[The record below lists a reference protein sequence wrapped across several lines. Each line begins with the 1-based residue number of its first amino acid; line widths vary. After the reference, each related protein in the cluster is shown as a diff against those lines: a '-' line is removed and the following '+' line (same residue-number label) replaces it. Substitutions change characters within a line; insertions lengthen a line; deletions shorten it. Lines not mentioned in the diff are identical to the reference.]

1 MMMRRTNGFW
11 ALLGMA
17 ASAAC
22 VPPVAAQSPQTP
34 AVVVEPAA
42 TRTLAQQTEFIGRI
56 DAVNKVEIRARIEGY
71 LGPRLF
77 NDGDMVRKDQV
88 LFTLERAP
96 FEAALD
102 QQKAALAAAQATL
115 ANADLQFQ
123 RAQELNKT
131 NNIAQVQLDQR
142 EADLQRAKADVM
154 ASEAAVR
161 ASSITLSYTEIR
173 SPMDGRIGRAA
184 VSPGNLVSPG
194 TGVLATIVQ
203 QDPVYVLFSIT
214 QRELQEA
221 RRNKPDPSDLKV
233 RVRLPDGTFYAETG
247 KIDFLDVQ
255 ADARTDSQTVRAVIA
270 NPKTALVPGQTVRVV
285 VESAAPEAS
294 LVVPES
300 AVALD
305 QAGSYVFVVSGN
317 NVAEQRRLK
326 LGVSRDGFV
335 AVTEGLKPGD
345 NVIVQGQQRVRPGM
359 TVAPQ
364 RAPASR

>member
-1 MMMRRTNGFW
+1 MKRTIGCRVLVGIVMVA
-11 ALLGMA
+11 ALAVPG
-17 ASAAC
+17 AS
-22 VPPVAAQSPQTP
+22 AQSPQIP

-42 TRTLAQQTEFIGRI
+42 TRALAQQTDFIGRI
-56 DAVNKVEIRARIEGY
+56 EAVNKVDIRARIEGY

-77 NDGDMVRKDQV
+77 NDGDLVRKDQV
-88 LFTLERAP
+88 LFTLDRAP
-96 FEAALD
+96 YEAALD

-115 ANADLQFQ
+115 ANTEVQFE

-131 NNIAQVQLDQR
+131 NNISQVQLDQR
-142 EADLQRAKADVM
+142 QADMQRAKADVM
-154 ASEAAVR
+154 ASEAGVR
-161 ASSITLSYTEIR
+161 SATITLSYTEIR

-203 QDPVYVLFSIT
+203 QDPVYVFFNVT

-221 RRNKPDPSDLKV
+221 RRNVPDPANLKV

-255 ADARTDSQTVRAVIA
+255 ADARTDSQSVRAVIA
-270 NPKTALVPGQTVRVV
+270 NPKTLLVPGQTVRVV
-285 VESAAPEAS
+285 VESAAPEAT

-305 QAGSYVFVVSGN
+305 QGGSYVFVVTGN

-326 LGVSRDGFV
+326 LGASRDGFV
-335 AVTEGLKPGD
+335 AVTDGLKAGD

-364 RAPASR
+364 RAPATR